1 MRFLENI
8 YKAVLNPPKAYSF
21 LRMLWR
27 TLRYRMYYSLFF
39 RNRITLGSK
48 LKIFGK
54 LSIKGPGKVFI
65 GNNVNISMRVT
76 LWTYDQDAVITIGD
90 NVFLNGTRFGC
101 KKSITIG
108 TDCIIGESRIL
119 DTNFH
124 SIYINR
130 HDNKAPVKTDKV
142 IIGKNVW
149 IPPECQVLPGVTIG
163 DNSVIGVNSVVSS
176 SIPVNSLATGN
187 PAIVRKTLQVYTI
200 RQNPYKVVS

>member
-130 HDNKAPVKTDKV
+130 HNNKAPVKTDKV